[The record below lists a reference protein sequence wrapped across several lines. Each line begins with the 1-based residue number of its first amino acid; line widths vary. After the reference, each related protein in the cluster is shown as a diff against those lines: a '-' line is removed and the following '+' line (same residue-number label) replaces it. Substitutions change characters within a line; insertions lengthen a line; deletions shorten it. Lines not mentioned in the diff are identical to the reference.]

1 MSKIRT
7 IVCLILC
14 LSISPTLKA
23 QQTDILRK
31 DVFTLCS
38 DSLEG
43 RKAFSSGGVKAM
55 NYICSELQQAD
66 VNIYRQKFKY
76 SNQIG
81 CNVVAVV
88 ESDDKELKD
97 EYILIGAH
105 YDHLGIKNKQG
116 KTVIYNGADDNA
128 SGTAILMQ
136 LARRMQKDRHL
147 LKRSIILV
155 AFDAEEEGL
164 IGSRY
169 FSENPMPISDIHQIK
184 LMINLDMVGWLKDD
198 ALKISGIGMIEN
210 GKTLFESDKIKINA
224 KRFDHSMFTDSD
236 FSCFAKKQIP
246 SISITTGTKSP
257 YHKPEDDA
265 ELIDYQGMND
275 ICNYIYDVVIKASNE
290 PVLKSSGKSATRHK
304 QKSDMVSFGLN
315 ASIGSARQNYHFGNV
330 TGRNGYAFDAGL
342 FMQYNKYRFLA
353 FRIGAE
359 IERNLTKRI
368 EGQMMMT
375 NLYIPFSIVLQS
387 PLQESIGLNLIF
399 GGYFAN
405 NLCMDMPSEMEKNV
419 SIRPNDIGLTFSVE
433 MRIGS
438 FGFGVSN
445 RYGLL
450 NMNKGSLDRINYS
463 SGTFRIVYY
472 INR

>member
-1 MSKIRT
+1 
-7 IVCLILC
+7 
-14 LSISPTLKA
+14 
-23 QQTDILRK
+23 
-31 DVFTLCS
+31 
-38 DSLEG
+38 
-43 RKAFSSGGVKAM
+43 M
-55 NYICSELQQAD
+55 NYICYELQKAG
-66 VNIYRQKFKY
+66 VNIHRQEFKY
-76 SNQIG
+76 SNQTG

-88 ESDDKELKD
+88 ESDDEEFKN

-105 YDHLGIKNKQG
+105 YDHLGIKTNKQG

-184 LMINLDMVGWLKDD
+184 LMINLDMVGWLRGD
-198 ALKISGIGMIEN
+198 ALKISGTGMIEN
-210 GKTLFESDKIKINA
+210 GKALFESDKIKIDA
-224 KRFDHSMFTDSD
+224 KRFDRSMFTDSD

-246 SISITTGTKSP
+246 SISVTTGTKSP

-290 PVLKSSGKSATRHK
+290 AVLKSSGKSATRHK

-330 TGRNGYAFDAGL
+330 TGRDGYAFDAGL

-375 NLYIPFSIVLQS
+375 NLYIPFGIVLQS
-387 PLQESIGLNLIF
+387 PLQESIGLSLIF
-399 GGYFAN
+399 GGYYSN
-405 NLCMDMPSEMEKNV
+405 NLHMDMPSEMENGAR
-419 SIRPNDIGLTFSVE
+419 IRPNDIGLTFSVE

-438 FGFGVSN
+438 LGFGVSN